1 MTLEIFN
8 ILHYWALTND
18 IDYQAVYSR
27 KLSQRGEARYIIIN
41 VITGEILDDAQGF
54 GYKSKKK
61 AYAGYYY
68 KRNYAKEKNQNKA
81 VEYWLHSHPEFCD
94 ELTYHVFAHFKE
106 GKKEKL
112 DENLVQM
119 LLREFGLDA
128 PCKINKLI
136 TVWENLR

>member
-1 MTLEIFN
+1 MMKIIKQYIQENYHKEEKLDTL
-8 ILHYWALTND
+8 LLTQQLVK
-18 IDYQAVYSR
+18 Y
-27 KLSQRGEARYIIIN
+27 
-41 VITGEILDDAQGF
+41 DAQGF
-54 GYKSKKK
+54 GYKSRKK

-106 GKKEKL
+106 GRKEKL

-119 LLREFGLDA
+119 VLKELGLDA

-136 TVWENLR
+136 KVWKNFR

>member
-1 MTLEIFN
+1 M
-8 ILHYWALTND
+8 ND
-18 IDYQAVYSR
+18 VDYQAVYSR

-41 VITGEILDDAQGF
+41 VTTGEILDDAQGF

-106 GKKEKL
+106 GRKEKL
-112 DENLVQM
+112 
-119 LLREFGLDA
+119 
-128 PCKINKLI
+128 C
-136 TVWENLR
+136 

>member
-1 MTLEIFN
+1 MN
-8 ILHYWALTND
+8 NV
-18 IDYQAVYSR
+18 DYQAVYSR

-41 VITGEILDDAQGF
+41 PTTGEILDDAQGF
-54 GYKSKKK
+54 GYKSRKK
-61 AYAGYYY
+61 AYTGYYY
-68 KRNYAKEKNQNKA
+68 KRNYVKEKNQNKT

-106 GKKEKL
+106 GRKEKL

-119 LLREFGLDA
+119 VLKELGLDA

-136 TVWENLR
+136 KVWKNFR

>member
-1 MTLEIFN
+1 M
-8 ILHYWALTND
+8 ND
-18 IDYQAVYSR
+18 VDYQAVYSK

-41 VITGEILDDAQGF
+41 VTTGEILDDAQGF

-136 TVWENLR
+136 TVWEKLR